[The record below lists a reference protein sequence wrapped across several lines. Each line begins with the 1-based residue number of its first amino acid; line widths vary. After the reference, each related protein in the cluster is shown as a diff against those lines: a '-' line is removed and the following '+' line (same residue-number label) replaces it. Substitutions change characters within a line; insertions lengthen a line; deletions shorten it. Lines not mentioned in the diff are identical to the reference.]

1 MPVRP
6 GLDYAVSVSV
16 PLCPSFREE
25 ITMQRREFLHAA
37 GSIGLAA
44 TLGQP
49 GAANDSSAKRSSL
62 TVERVETDRFALE
75 FSPPEPRSVRI
86 LQLTDTHF
94 GNTDLVSQVEDKR
107 SFAEIKRLVERE
119 RPDFIVHTGDFI
131 NNDKGPKISFEAVEV
146 FDDLGVPWTH
156 VLGNHDIG
164 ARSVP
169 EFRKLMKH
177 AAVGEFRG
185 PDGDEYA
192 FRLDLKRA
200 GQSSPD
206 CTLFCFYSGF
216 RDPGRKVSRPQL
228 DWFGDQI
235 RSDAEQEIKS
245 PALAMIHIPV
255 VEFEKLRA
263 AEKHLGNYG
272 ERVCFDN
279 DTGDT
284 FTALKRSPRMRGIFS
299 GHDHE
304 NDYCGTWEGVELVYG
319 RVGGWSAYGD
329 LPRGGRLIEIDLAA
343 QAYSHKLVFPQA

>member
-1 MPVRP
+1 M
-6 GLDYAVSVSV
+6 
-16 PLCPSFREE
+16 E
-25 ITMQRREFLHAA
+25 RREFLQAA
-37 GSIGLAA
+37 GAMGLAA
-44 TLGQP
+44 TMGQP
-49 GAANDSSAKRSSL
+49 ACGASNERQSALK
-62 TVERVETDRFALE
+62 VERTDTDRFVLE
-75 FSPPEPRSVRI
+75 FSPPAPRSVRI

-94 GNTDLVSQVEDKR
+94 GKRDLVSQVEDKR
-107 SFAEIKRLVERE
+107 SFVEIKRMVEHL

-131 NNDKGPKISFEAVEV
+131 NNDGGPDISFEAVDV

-164 ARSVP
+164 TRSVS

-192 FRLDLKRA
+192 YRLDLKRA
-200 GQSSPD
+200 GQTAPD
-206 CTLFCFYSGF
+206 YTLFCFYSGF
-216 RDPGRKVSRPQL
+216 REPGRKVSRPQL
-228 DWFGDQI
+228 DWFGDQA
-235 RSDAEQEIKS
+235 RRDTEQEIKS

-263 AEKHLGNYG
+263 AEKYQGNYG

-284 FTALKRSPRMRGIFS
+284 FAAFKQSPRLRGIFS

-304 NDYCGTWEGVELVYG
+304 NDYCGVWDGVELVYG

-343 QAYSHKLVFPQA
+343 QTHSHKLVFPQA

>member
-1 MPVRP
+1 
-6 GLDYAVSVSV
+6 
-16 PLCPSFREE
+16 
-25 ITMQRREFLHAA
+25 MQRREFLHAA
-37 GSIGLAA
+37 GSISLAA

-49 GAANDSSAKRSSL
+49 GAANDSSAKQSSL
-62 TVERVETDRFALE
+62 TVERTETDRFVLE
-75 FSPPEPRSVRI
+75 FTPPEPRSVRI

-131 NNDKGPKISFEAVEV
+131 NNDKGPTISFEAVEV

-185 PDGDEYA
+185 PDGDEHA

-228 DWFGDQI
+228 DWFGDQT

-255 VEFEKLRA
+255 VEFEKLRRPRSTA
-263 AEKHLGNYG
+263 ATTASASALITTPATRLPRSSVRHACEAFSPVTTTRTIIAEPG
-272 ERVCFDN
+272 
-279 DTGDT
+279 TASSS
-284 FTALKRSPRMRGIFS
+284 FTAA
-299 GHDHE
+299 
-304 NDYCGTWEGVELVYG
+304 WEAGQPTAIC
-319 RVGGWSAYGD
+319 R
-329 LPRGGRLIEIDLAA
+329 AA
-343 QAYSHKLVFPQA
+343 AA